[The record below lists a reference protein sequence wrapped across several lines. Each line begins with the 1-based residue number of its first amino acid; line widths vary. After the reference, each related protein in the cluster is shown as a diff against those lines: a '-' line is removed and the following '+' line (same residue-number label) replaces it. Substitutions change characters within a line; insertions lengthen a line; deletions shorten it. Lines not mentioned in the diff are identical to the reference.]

1 MTEPTGA
8 RWPDRPGREDRLRR
22 PGDGAPHAG
31 VHWML
36 DNPSSGVL
44 LPDDLPH
51 EEILE
56 IARPYLGPVVSE
68 SVDWSPLDDWQE
80 PFPGAHPRP
89 AAADAWQ
96 FGTFLV
102 RGPQG

>member
-1 MTEPTGA
+1 VDVGQPEQ
-8 RWPDRPGREDRLRR
+8 RR
-22 PGDGAPHAG
+22 PAARRP
-31 VHWML
+31 
-36 DNPSSGVL
+36 
-44 LPDDLPH
+44 PH

-80 PFPGAHPRP
+80 PFPGARPSP